1 MKTTARLP
9 HLRAAIGAAALA
21 LSGAAQANLLVNGS
35 FELGTVTTAGY
46 EYLNP
51 GATAMSGWTVVADNL
66 LWFHTSYTDS
76 SGTLAASD
84 GAKFLDLTATSA
96 NCTPCG
102 GVEQTIAT
110 TAGVSYTLA
119 FDLGSSSTY
128 LIPSTIAA
136 TAEIVQGGLGGVQTQ
151 SFTST
156 ATGANNWQRFSMN
169 FVAANAST
177 TVRLVGTFA
186 QLDYVGLDNVS
197 VTAAVPEPGTW
208 ALMLAGMA
216 AVGSVA
222 SRRKPTR

>member
-1 MKTTARLP
+1 
-9 HLRAAIGAAALA
+9 
-21 LSGAAQANLLVNGS
+21 
-35 FELGTVTTAGY
+35 VTTAGY
-46 EYLNP
+46 EYVNP
-51 GATAMSGWTVVADNL
+51 GSTVMTGWTAVDDNL

-76 SGTLAASD
+76 SGTLAASH

-96 NCTPCG
+96 FCAPCG
-102 GVEQTIAT
+102 GVEQTITT
-110 TAGVSYTLA
+110 TAGVTYTLA

-128 LIPSTIAA
+128 QIPSTIAA
-136 TAEIVQGGLGGVQTQ
+136 TAEIVQGGNAGVQTQ

-156 ATGANNWQRFSMN
+156 ASGNNNWQRFSMN
-169 FVAANAST
+169 FVAANATT

-222 SRRKPTR
+222 QRRRHMGR